1 MGEQKPTV
9 STCPNC
15 QQPAV
20 RTGSEIFCEACDT
33 TFAFTEKKGAT
44 IKQLG
49 PLERVNER
57 LDRIEQLL
65 ESRTKLETQSPEP
78 AAEPKEEDIL

>member
-1 MGEQKPTV
+1 MSEQKSTV

-20 RTGSEIFCEACDT
+20 RTGNEIFCEACDT

-44 IKQLG
+44 VKRLG
-49 PLERVNER
+49 PLEIVNER

-65 ESRTKLETQSPEP
+65 ASSNKPATLATASEP
-78 AAEPKEEDIL
+78 DKEEELL